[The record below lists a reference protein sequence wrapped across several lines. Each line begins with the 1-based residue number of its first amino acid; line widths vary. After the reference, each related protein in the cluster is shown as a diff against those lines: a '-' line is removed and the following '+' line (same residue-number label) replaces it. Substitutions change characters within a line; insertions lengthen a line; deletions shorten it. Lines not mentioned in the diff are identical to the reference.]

1 MMRRVFA
8 AATSLGVAAVLV
20 ACGDD
25 GGAAVLRVP
34 ADHGSIQ
41 AAVDAA
47 SAGDLVLVEPGVYH
61 ESVTI
66 GTNAIT
72 LRGTDRNEVILDGES
87 RLIDGVAVTA
97 DGVAV
102 ENLTIRN
109 YRQNGVIFN
118 GASSSRDSEGGIYGT
133 EGAALFGYRVSYVT
147 AANNGLYGIYAFAS
161 QDGLIEHSYA
171 SGSPDSGLYI
181 GQCKPCNVLITDSV
195 AAFNA
200 IGYYGT
206 NASGGVYVVNSTF
219 RDNRL
224 GMTPNSQDM
233 ELLAPQ
239 VETVIAGNLVVDNDN
254 PAAPPI
260 AQGFFGA
267 GIAVGGGTQNTIIRN
282 RVSGH
287 EVYGIGLVR
296 LNQFE
301 PIDNVVEGNVVEG
314 NGVDLYLDVAGEVPD
329 ALGNCF
335 ADNTY
340 ATSIPDDIE
349 AVVPCV
355 GAGIDLDPATIDGVP
370 AAPPADRSPIPLP
383 ADQPNRPGDPTE
395 VPVEAAGRP
404 AFPDLDSIVVPTP

>member
-1 MMRRVFA
+1 MILRRVFA

-25 GGAAVLRVP
+25 GGASVLRVP

-47 SAGDLVLVEPGVYH
+47 SAGDLILVEPGVYR
-61 ESVTI
+61 ESVSI
-66 GTNAIT
+66 DTNAIT
-72 LRGTDRNEVILDGES
+72 LRGTDRNEVILDGEGD
-87 RLIDGVAVTA
+87 LIDGVHVTS

-102 ENLTIRN
+102 ENLTVRN

-118 GASSSRDSEGGIYGT
+118 GASSNRDALGGVYGA
-133 EGAALFGYRVSYVT
+133 GDVALFGYRVSYVT

-171 SGSPDSGLYI
+171 SGSPDSGLYV
-181 GQCKPCNVLITDSV
+181 GQCKPCNVVITDSV

-206 NASGGVYVVNSTF
+206 NASGGVYVVNSEF

-260 AQGFFGA
+260 AQGFFGG
-267 GIAVGGGTQNTIIRN
+267 GIAVGGGTQNTILRN
-282 RVSGH
+282 RVTGH
-287 EVYGIGLVR
+287 DVFGIGLIP
-296 LNQFE
+296 LNRYE
-301 PIDNVVEGNVVEG
+301 PIDNIVEENVVED
-314 NGVDLYLDVAGEVPD
+314 NGVDLLVDAGG
-329 ALGNCF
+329 AATANGNCF
-335 ADNTY
+335 VGNTF
-340 ATSIPDDIE
+340 ATSVPADIE
-349 AVVPCV
+349 AVLTCDAPAGTTVPSSPT
-355 GAGIDLDPATIDGVP
+355 LDIT
-370 AAPPADRSPIPLP
+370 APPPDRSPIPLP
-383 ADQPNRPGDPTE
+383 PDQPSRPGDPAE
-395 VPVEAAGRP
+395 VPAEAAGRP
-404 AFPDLDSIVVPTP
+404 TFPDLDAIEVP